1 MRGERSAT
9 TATAARGKQASP
21 PPRATQQ
28 ESAAREEPLLDM
40 QQQIGNREM
49 TRLLGSNAS
58 GANGGPDANGGV
70 DTSVGVAKSAADA
83 TSADAK
89 RPETAEDRKARA
101 DADEE
106 REKAAAPAFT
116 AIVEDEAD
124 QVAPDQMRKSEFL
137 EALRVSI
144 CSSADEGMA
153 GTGYTSMGCPYIGYW
168 IAEYQGKSVAHLER
182 AIRKFAPEAAGA
194 PSASKVIALVTAR
207 VRRNLDAAT
216 SPLPSRISVAGSGT
230 SAA

>member
-9 TATAARGKQASP
+9 TATSARGKQAAP
-21 PPRATQQ
+21 PPRVPQQ

-49 TRLLGSNAS
+49 TRLLGSS
-58 GANGGPDANGGV
+58 GAEANADANGSADANGG
-70 DTSVGVAKSAADA
+70 ADA
-83 TSADAK
+83 TASRADAT
-89 RPETAEDRKARA
+89 RPDTAEDRGARA
-101 DADEE
+101 EADEE
-106 REKAAAPAFT
+106 REKTTGPPFT

-124 QVAPDQMRKSEFL
+124 EIGPDQMGKSEFL
-137 EALRVSI
+137 EALRMSI

-194 PSASKVIALVTAR
+194 PSASKVI
-207 VRRNLDAAT
+207 
-216 SPLPSRISVAGSGT
+216 
-230 SAA
+230 